1 LTRPLR
7 PPKAGTAAGGED
19 EATNLAFQ
27 TGRLFMFARI
37 LVTAA
42 VALSLA
48 APCAAQTTTPAGPAP
63 ATADAAPATVV
74 QPGGKI
80 AIPSGDLVSVAI
92 QQDVGSRI
100 SSEGDTFAVLTLTD
114 YYVHGSLVLPK
125 GSPGYGVITHIKRAG
140 SFHAGGEMTF
150 TVKRL
155 VAPDGTEINVE
166 TNGATADADKSTEKN
181 GSEVGQYLMWGVG
194 MFAKRGNDMLVKKG
208 ATFHVSTLQAKD
220 VPVIAFGAAPAQ
232 INPALV
238 KKQ

>member
-1 LTRPLR
+1 
-7 PPKAGTAAGGED
+7 
-19 EATNLAFQ
+19 
-27 TGRLFMFARI
+27 MFVRI
-37 LVTAA
+37 VVTAA

-48 APCAAQTTTPAGPAP
+48 APCAAQTTPAAPAP
-63 ATADAAPATVV
+63 PAADAAPAANVV

-100 SSEGDTFAVLTLTD
+100 SSEGDTFAVVTLTD

-125 GSPGYGVITHIKRAG
+125 GSPGYGVVTHIKRAG

-208 ATFHVSTLQAKD
+208 ATFHVSTLQSAG
-220 VPVIAFGAAPAQ
+220 VPVVAFGTNPAQ
-232 INPALV
+232 INPTLV

>member
-1 LTRPLR
+1 
-7 PPKAGTAAGGED
+7 
-19 EATNLAFQ
+19 
-27 TGRLFMFARI
+27 MFARI
-37 LVTAA
+37 VVTAA

-48 APCAAQTTTPAGPAP
+48 APCAAQTTTPAAPAP
-63 ATADAAPATVV
+63 AAADAAPAAANVV

-100 SSEGDTFAVLTLTD
+100 SSEGDTFAVVTLAD

-155 VAPDGTEINVE
+155 VAPDGSEIAVE

-208 ATFHVSTLQAKD
+208 ATFHVSTLQSPGA
-220 VPVIAFGAAPAQ
+220 PVVAFGTSPAQ

>member
-1 LTRPLR
+1 
-7 PPKAGTAAGGED
+7 
-19 EATNLAFQ
+19 
-27 TGRLFMFARI
+27 MFARI
-37 LVTAA
+37 VVTAA

-48 APCAAQTTTPAGPAP
+48 APCAAQTTAPAAPAP
-63 ATADAAPATVV
+63 ATADAAPAAANVV

-80 AIPSGDLVSVAI
+80 EIPSGDLVSVAI

-100 SSEGDTFAVLTLTD
+100 SSEGDTFAVVTLSD
-114 YYVHGSLVLPK
+114 YYVRGSLVLPK

-155 VAPDGTEINVE
+155 VAPDGTDINVE

-220 VPVIAFGAAPAQ
+220 VPVTAFGTNPAP

>member
-1 LTRPLR
+1 
-7 PPKAGTAAGGED
+7 
-19 EATNLAFQ
+19 
-27 TGRLFMFARI
+27 MFARI
-37 LVTAA
+37 VVTAA

-48 APCAAQTTTPAGPAP
+48 APCAAQTSPTAPAP
-63 ATADAAPATVV
+63 AAADAAPAAANVV

-100 SSEGDTFAVLTLTD
+100 SSEGDTFAVVTLAD

-155 VAPDGTEINVE
+155 VAPDGSEINVE

-208 ATFHVSTLQAKD
+208 ATFHVSTLQSPG
-220 VPVIAFGAAPAQ
+220 VPVVAFGTNPAQ